1 MMCRD
6 DMSDKM
12 IVEMKH
18 NDLRYVSTGLGR
30 SRQVSAGLDGVRD
43 ERGQRKIM
51 CRDDMSDK
59 MMVEMK
65 YDGHEEGV

>member
-1 MMCRD
+1 MCRD
-6 DMSDKM
+6 GMSDKM

-30 SRQVSAGLDGVRD
+30 SRQVSTGLDGVRN
-43 ERGQRKIM
+43 ERGQREMM

-59 MMVEMK
+59 MIVEVK
-65 YDGHEEGV
+65 YNDLK